1 LYRSEFG
8 TAPCLIWISLEQ
20 IVVRVTLTKTS
31 VSLSRQGLGRSVR
44 TSFPFF
50 SKTTAFIN
58 AAFLL
63 LLNLLQFLHPDPHT
77 GVAWH
82 PEVSSWRYGYASHF
96 RSIGKTG
103 TLELL
108 GKKSGIKGLQPL
120 HDHFRLVNAG
130 KSRLCHAVDL
140 TRSEMETEHLV

>member
-63 LLNLLQFLHPDPHT
+63 LLDLFQFLHPDPHT

-82 PEVSSWRYGYASHF
+82 PEISPWRYGYTSHL
-96 RSIGKTG
+96 RSVGKTG
-103 TLELL
+103 TLKLL
-108 GKKSGIKGLQPL
+108 GKKSGIKGLQPFQ
-120 HDHFRLVNAG
+120 DHFRLIDSC
-130 KSRLCHAVDL
+130 KSRLCHTVNLA
-140 TRSEMETEHLV
+140 RSEMKTKHLI